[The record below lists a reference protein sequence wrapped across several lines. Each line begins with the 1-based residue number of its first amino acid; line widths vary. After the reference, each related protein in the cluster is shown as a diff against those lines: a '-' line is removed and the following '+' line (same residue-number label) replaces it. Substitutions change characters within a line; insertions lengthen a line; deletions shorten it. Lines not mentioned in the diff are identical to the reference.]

1 MNKLNLTHD
10 QDRVLILNKNEYS
23 IIQQAL
29 IDRSRDLNNRHSD
42 IVAVLQSDTLN
53 EAEWNEKNHLL
64 TLLEDE
70 LNTLKELIFYKS

>member
-42 IVAVLQSDTLN
+42 IVALIQTDTLN

-70 LNTLKELIFYKS
+70 LNVLKELIFYKS

>member
-1 MNKLNLTHD
+1 MNKLNLTHN
-10 QDRVLILNKNEYS
+10 QDHVLILNKNEYS

-42 IVAVLQSDTLN
+42 IVAVLQTDTLS
-53 EAEWNEKNHLL
+53 EQEHNEKVHLL
-64 TLLEDE
+64 TLLEDD